1 MKNKKSIYN
10 KKIYI
15 LCIILLFLLI
25 IILLYNIINKQ
36 KLIDHFINDNKIPK
50 IIIQTWKDNNI
61 PDKYINDIES
71 IKKYNPEYK
80 YLFFTDKDI
89 ETFLKVNYP
98 NNYYIIYLKLPLVIQ
113 KIDFFRYVA
122 IYHYGGIYL
131 DLDIT
136 CFHSFDEILKYDVV
150 FPVDHN
156 FNELM
161 CKKSRFKE
169 YCNKNQLF
177 MLGQYAFAASPKNDF
192 IKLLI
197 DVIEKNIDEY
207 INLYQLWGKTLQY
220 TYSTTGPD
228 FVTDIYID
236 YDKKDNIHILHYNK
250 DQYFGKYAKHNFFGT
265 WKNK

>member
-1 MKNKKSIYN
+1 MKNRNKTYN
-10 KKIYI
+10 II
-15 LCIILLFLLI
+15 LCILFILLLFIIYNMIKKPKLL
-25 IILLYNIINKQ
+25 
-36 KLIDHFINDNKIPK
+36 DHFVNNNRIPK

-61 PDKYINDIES
+61 PDKYIKDIDS

-89 ETFLKVNYP
+89 ENFLKVNYP
-98 NNYYIIYLKLPLVIQ
+98 NNYYIIYLKLPLIIQ

-122 IYHYGGIYL
+122 IYHFGGIYL

-136 CFHSFDEILKYDVV
+136 CLGSFDEILKYDAV

-156 FNELM
+156 FDELM
-161 CKKSRFKE
+161 CNKYRFKDF
-169 YCNKNQLF
+169 CNKGQMF
-177 MLGQYAFAASPKNDF
+177 MLGQYAFAAIPKNNF

-197 DVIEKNIDEY
+197 DVIEKNINEY
-207 INLYQLWGKTLQY
+207 INLYPIWGKTLQY

-228 FVTDIYID
+228 FVTNIYID
-236 YDKKDNIHILHYNK
+236 YNKKEDIHILHYDK

-265 WKNK
+265 WKNRKIEK